1 MEEILRMEH
10 ITKRFGD
17 MYANRDISFDVRKG
31 EVHTLLGENGAGK
44 STLMNVLFGLYQPTE
59 GSIYIHGKKVRI
71 DSPAQAVKQGIGMVH
86 QHFMLVEAMTV
97 LENIIL
103 GDRNTKGIFIDKD
116 ARRREIQKLADQY
129 GLEVELDK
137 PITEI
142 AVGAQQ
148 RVEILKALYRGAEL
162 LVLDEPTAG
171 LDPRQRVA
179 VRNLIGEIAGEK
191 IVLLCTHVVQD
202 VEFIAR
208 ELILMNQGL
217 IIRRGSP
224 HALEQELEGRV
235 WELTAAEAQLPDMTQ
250 YGTVCGVSRQ
260 QEGILVRLLSEARP
274 PLPCAP
280 ARPDLED
287 VYLFHFG
294 EGAAL

>member
-162 LVLDEPTAG
+162 LVLDEPTSG
-171 LDPRQRVA
+171 LDPVVRDDILDLLWDFVQDEQNAVLISSHITSDLEKVADYIVFLNQGRVVFEKPKDELRYRWGMLRCGAERFRTLDPADLVAWRQQDYEYEALVYDREA
-179 VRNLIGEIAGEK
+179 AHKKYPDALIDPATIDEIMLMHIRGEK
-191 IVLLCTHVVQD
+191 
-202 VEFIAR
+202 
-208 ELILMNQGL
+208 
-217 IIRRGSP
+217 P
-224 HALEQELEGRV
+224 
-235 WELTAAEAQLPDMTQ
+235 
-250 YGTVCGVSRQ
+250 
-260 QEGILVRLLSEARP
+260 
-274 PLPCAP
+274 
-280 ARPDLED
+280 
-287 VYLFHFG
+287 
-294 EGAAL
+294 